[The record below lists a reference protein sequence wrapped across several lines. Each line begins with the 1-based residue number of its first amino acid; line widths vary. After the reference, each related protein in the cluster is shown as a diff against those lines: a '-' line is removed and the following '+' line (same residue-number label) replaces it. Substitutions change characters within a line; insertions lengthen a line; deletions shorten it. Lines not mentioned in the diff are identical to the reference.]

1 MNSSPAHFAHGSVF
15 KLSAFRN
22 LFFARL
28 LTVLGNGI
36 APIALAFAVL
46 DMGGS
51 AADLG
56 IVVAVRSL
64 FNVIF
69 LLLGGVLA
77 DRYSRSAV
85 LFLSSLVAALS
96 QGAVAWL
103 VLGGSASIVSLAV
116 LGAVNGAAAGI
127 ALPASSALVPQTV
140 PENKLREAN
149 AFIQSGVYGGS
160 ILGAS
165 LGGLLTSA
173 VGPGWGLVIDA
184 LGFAIAAPLYQMIRT
199 VGPSQLAAAS
209 NIIDDLREGWRE
221 FITRSWVWAVV
232 VQFAIVN
239 AAFSGV
245 MMILG
250 PVVADDTFGRA
261 NWGIIVAA
269 QSLGLMVGSFA
280 ALRWRPKRDLWIG
293 VLSIVFCAPPMA
305 LLGLQASPYSL
316 MAAFF
321 IAGLCFGVFG
331 VVWSHALQTHIP
343 AHKLARV
350 YAYDALGSFVTIP
363 LGELAA
369 GPLALKFGYQQV
381 LLVSAA
387 AVVVATLL
395 ASWTPSIRRFDSHA
409 PLTPAQSLPA
419 QSDKEIE
426 LS

>member
-1 MNSSPAHFAHGSVF
+1 MNSSPIDVVSGSVF

-22 LFFARL
+22 LFLARL

-46 DMGGS
+46 DFGGS
-51 AADLG
+51 AVDLG

-85 LFLSSLVAALS
+85 LFISSLVAALS
-96 QGAVAWL
+96 QAAIAWL
-103 VLGGSASIVSLAV
+103 VLESAATVMSLSL
-116 LGAVNGAAAGI
+116 LGAVNGAAAGV

-140 PENKLREAN
+140 PKHKLREAN

-165 LGGLLTSA
+165 LGGFLTSA

-184 LGFAIAAPLYQMIRT
+184 LGFAVAAPLYAMIRT
-199 VGPSQLAAAS
+199 VGAQQLAAAS
-209 NIIDDLREGWRE
+209 NIIHDLREGWHE
-221 FITRSWVWAVV
+221 FVTRSWVWVVV

-250 PVVADDTFGRA
+250 PVVADETFGRA
-261 NWGIIVAA
+261 QWGVIVAA

-280 ALRWRPKRDLWIG
+280 ALRWRPKRDLWLG
-293 VLSIVFCAPPMA
+293 VISVVFCALPMA
-305 LLGLQASPYSL
+305 LLGVSASPYWL
-316 MAAFF
+316 MMAFF
-321 IAGLCFGVFG
+321 IAGVCFGVFG

-343 AHKLARV
+343 PHKLARV

-369 GPLALKFGYQQV
+369 GPLALKFGHQQV
-381 LLVSAA
+381 LVVSAA
-387 AVVVATLL
+387 AVVIATLL
-395 ASWTPSIRRFDSHA
+395 ASWTPSIRRFDSHSTTQHPHSSVA
-409 PLTPAQSLPA
+409 HDAE
-419 QSDKEIE
+419 KIE
-426 LS
+426 LG